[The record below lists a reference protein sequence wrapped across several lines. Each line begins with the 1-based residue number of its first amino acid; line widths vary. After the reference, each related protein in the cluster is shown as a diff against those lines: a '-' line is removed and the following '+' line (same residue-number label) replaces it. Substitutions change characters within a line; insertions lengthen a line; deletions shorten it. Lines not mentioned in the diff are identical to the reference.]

1 MQQMLLIFNYLKRY
15 HSDIVDTL
23 CILLGF
29 INLKI
34 YAPEVIKDLLNKA
47 KKRKEIENDI
57 NLAMENLLGNLYIK
71 PNNNAN
77 FIKILR
83 MIDDVNPTNEDI
95 EILIN
100 TITQK
105 QTINKLYAFS
115 TPMEINH
122 LIVDILD
129 LQEND
134 EIYNP
139 CYGIGSLFLA
149 LSHKKKH
156 FSIYGEELDSSLD
169 RVARLILKAL
179 NIDAKNLFVNN
190 ILKKQIFPHN
200 RKFSKI
206 ICHPPR
212 DTYIGIL
219 DLKHNERFAQYGLIT
234 KSVPELSFIINGIS
248 YLKDRGVFILRNQ
261 ILKKTSVEEKF
272 KEKLC
277 EERLIEAII
286 ELPSNIFPHDSA
298 EFSLIVLSKDNN
310 GILHIDASSFHK
322 KEGKYNHLINTNEIL
337 SMLKDKKH
345 TKYSKW
351 TSYDEIDIDDLR
363 VQNYL
368 TKHKSTAPK
377 HSIKSIGTKIIRGVR
392 IYSTKASKAQQYL
405 NIGIV
410 NFNEFGFISEE
421 DIEKHIGD
429 KDNIEKNKLLP
440 FDILLSLRGI
450 NPKITI
456 VNKSQNLM
464 VANAGIIVLRAKN
477 ENEAYGLF
485 CFLFSKKAQDILRDL
500 YWKSERK
507 SIDINALYDI
517 EIPPNF
523 TDNAKEKFLKINEI
537 GTEILKLRKK
547 LDDLR

>member
-15 HSDIVDTL
+15 HSDILDTL

-34 YAPEVIKDLLNKA
+34 YAPEVISDLLNKA
-47 KKRKEIENDI
+47 KKRKEIESDI

-71 PNNNAN
+71 PNNNVN

-83 MIDDVNPTNEDI
+83 MIDEVNPTNEDI
-95 EILIN
+95 EVLIN

-115 TPMEINH
+115 TPMEINR

-149 LSHKKKH
+149 LSQKNKH
-156 FSIYGEELDSSLD
+156 FSIYGEELDMSLD

-190 ILKKQIFPHN
+190 ILKKQIFPQN

-206 ICHPPR
+206 MCHPPR

-248 YLKDRGVFILRNQ
+248 YLQDKGVFILRNQ

-272 KEKLC
+272 KERLC

-286 ELPSNIFPHDSA
+286 ELPNNIFPHDSA
-298 EFSLIVLSKDNN
+298 EFSLMVISKDNS

-322 KEGKYNHLINTNEIL
+322 KEGKYNHLIKTDEIL
-337 SMLKDKKH
+337 KILRDKKH
-345 TKYSKW
+345 SKYAKW
-351 TSYDEIDIDDLR
+351 TAYSDIDINDLR

-368 TKHKSTAPK
+368 TKHKSTSPK

-405 NIGIV
+405 NIGII
-410 NFNEFGFISEE
+410 NFNEFGFIDES

-429 KDNIEKNKLLP
+429 KDKIEKNKLLP

-456 VNKSQNLM
+456 INHSESPM

-477 ENEAYGLF
+477 QNEAYGLF

-507 SIDINALYDI
+507 SIDINALYNI
-517 EIPPNF
+517 EIPLDF
-523 TDNAKEKFLKINEI
+523 TQNAKEKFEKINEI
-537 GTEILKLRKK
+537 GTQIMSLHKQLDELR
-547 LDDLR
+547 

>member
-15 HSDIVDTL
+15 HSDILDTL

-34 YAPEVIKDLLNKA
+34 YAPEVISVLLNKA
-47 KKRKEIENDI
+47 KKRKEIESDI
-57 NLAMENLLGNLYIK
+57 NLAMETLLGNLYIK
-71 PNNNAN
+71 PNNNVN

-83 MIDDVNPTNEDI
+83 MIDEVNPTNEDI
-95 EILIN
+95 EVLIN

-115 TPMEINH
+115 TPMEINR

-129 LQEND
+129 LQDND

-149 LSHKKKH
+149 LSQKNKH
-156 FSIYGEELDSSLD
+156 FSIYGEELDMSLD

-190 ILKKQIFPHN
+190 ILKKQIFPQN

-206 ICHPPR
+206 MCHPPR

-248 YLKDRGVFILRNQ
+248 YLQDKGVFILRNQ

-272 KEKLC
+272 KERLC

-286 ELPSNIFPHDSA
+286 ELPNNIFPHDSA
-298 EFSLIVLSKDNN
+298 EFSLMVISKNN
-310 GILHIDASSFHK
+310 SGILHIDASSFHK
-322 KEGKYNHLINTNEIL
+322 KEGKYNHLIKTDEIL
-337 SMLKDKKH
+337 KILREKKPS
-345 TKYSKW
+345 KYAKW
-351 TSYDEIDIDDLR
+351 TAYSDIDINDLR

-405 NIGIV
+405 NIGII
-410 NFNEFGFISEE
+410 NFNEFGFIDES

-429 KDNIEKNKLLP
+429 KDKIEKNKLLP

-456 VNKSQNLM
+456 INHSESPM

-477 ENEAYGLF
+477 QNEAYGLF

-517 EIPPNF
+517 EIPLDF
-523 TDNAKEKFLKINEI
+523 TQNAKEKFEEINEI
-537 GTEILKLRKK
+537 GKKILNLHKQLDKLR
-547 LDDLR
+547 

>member
-15 HSDIVDTL
+15 HSDILDTL

-34 YAPEVIKDLLNKA
+34 YAPEVISILLNKA

-57 NLAMENLLGNLYIK
+57 NLAMETLLGNLYIK
-71 PNNNAN
+71 PNNNVN

-83 MIDDVNPTNEDI
+83 MIDEVNPTNEDI
-95 EILIN
+95 EVLIN

-115 TPMEINH
+115 TPMEINR

-129 LQEND
+129 LQDND

-149 LSHKKKH
+149 LSQKNKH
-156 FSIYGEELDSSLD
+156 FSIYGEELDMSLD

-190 ILKKQIFPHN
+190 ILKKQIFPQN

-206 ICHPPR
+206 MCHPPR

-248 YLKDRGVFILRNQ
+248 YLQDKGVFILRNQ

-272 KEKLC
+272 KERLC

-286 ELPSNIFPHDSA
+286 ELPNNIFPHDSA
-298 EFSLIVLSKDNN
+298 EFSLMVISKNN
-310 GILHIDASSFHK
+310 SGILHIDASSFHK
-322 KEGKYNHLINTNEIL
+322 KEGKYNHLIKTDEIL
-337 SMLKDKKH
+337 QILREKKPS
-345 TKYSKW
+345 KYAKW
-351 TSYDEIDIDDLR
+351 TAYSDIDINDLR

-368 TKHKSTAPK
+368 TKHKSTSPK

-405 NIGIV
+405 NIGII
-410 NFNEFGFISEE
+410 NFNEFGFIDES

-429 KDNIEKNKLLP
+429 KDKIEKNKLLP

-456 VNKSQNLM
+456 INHSESPM

-477 ENEAYGLF
+477 QNEAYGLF

-517 EIPPNF
+517 EIPLDF
-523 TDNAKEKFLKINEI
+523 THNAKEKFEKINEI
-537 GTEILKLRKK
+537 GKKIINLHKQLDELR
-547 LDDLR
+547 

>member
-15 HSDIVDTL
+15 HSDILDTL

-34 YAPEVIKDLLNKA
+34 YAPEVISVLLNKA

-57 NLAMENLLGNLYIK
+57 NLAMETLLGNLYIK
-71 PNNNAN
+71 PNNNVN

-83 MIDDVNPTNEDI
+83 MIDEVNPTNEDI
-95 EILIN
+95 EVLIN

-115 TPMEINH
+115 TPMEINR

-129 LQEND
+129 LQDND

-149 LSHKKKH
+149 LSQKNKH
-156 FSIYGEELDSSLD
+156 FSIYGEELDMSLD

-190 ILKKQIFPHN
+190 ILKKQIFPQN

-206 ICHPPR
+206 MCHPPR

-248 YLKDRGVFILRNQ
+248 YLQDKGVFILRNQ

-272 KEKLC
+272 KERLC

-286 ELPSNIFPHDSA
+286 ELPNNIFPHDSA
-298 EFSLIVLSKDNN
+298 EFSLMVISKNN
-310 GILHIDASSFHK
+310 SGILHIDASSFHK
-322 KEGKYNHLINTNEIL
+322 KEGKYNHLIKTDEIL
-337 SMLKDKKH
+337 QILREKKPS
-345 TKYSKW
+345 KYAKW
-351 TSYDEIDIDDLR
+351 TAYSDIDINDLR

-368 TKHKSTAPK
+368 TKHKSTSPK

-405 NIGIV
+405 NIGII
-410 NFNEFGFISEE
+410 NFNEFGFIDES

-429 KDNIEKNKLLP
+429 KDKIEKNKLLP

-456 VNKSQNLM
+456 INHSESPM

-477 ENEAYGLF
+477 QNEAYGLF

-517 EIPPNF
+517 EIPLDF
-523 TDNAKEKFLKINEI
+523 THNAKEKFEKINEI
-537 GTEILKLRKK
+537 GKKIINLHKQLDELR
-547 LDDLR
+547 

>member
-15 HSDIVDTL
+15 HSDILDTL

-34 YAPEVIKDLLNKA
+34 YAPEVISVLLNKA
-47 KKRKEIENDI
+47 KKRKEIESDI
-57 NLAMENLLGNLYIK
+57 NLAMETLLGNLYIK
-71 PNNNAN
+71 PNNNVN

-83 MIDDVNPTNEDI
+83 MIDEVNPTNEDI
-95 EILIN
+95 EVLIN

-115 TPMEINH
+115 TPMEINR

-129 LQEND
+129 LQDND

-149 LSHKKKH
+149 LSQKNKH
-156 FSIYGEELDSSLD
+156 FSIYGEELDMSLD

-190 ILKKQIFPHN
+190 ILKKQIFPQN

-206 ICHPPR
+206 MCHPPR

-248 YLKDRGVFILRNQ
+248 YLQDKGVFILRNQ

-272 KEKLC
+272 KERLC

-286 ELPSNIFPHDSA
+286 ELPNNIFPHDSA
-298 EFSLIVLSKDNN
+298 EFSLMVISKNN
-310 GILHIDASSFHK
+310 SGILHIDASSFHK
-322 KEGKYNHLINTNEIL
+322 KEGKYNHLIKTDEIL
-337 SMLKDKKH
+337 KILREKKPS
-345 TKYSKW
+345 KYAKW
-351 TSYDEIDIDDLR
+351 TAYSDIDINDLR

-405 NIGIV
+405 NIGII
-410 NFNEFGFISEE
+410 NFNEFGFIDES

-429 KDNIEKNKLLP
+429 KDKIEKNKLLP

-456 VNKSQNLM
+456 INHSESPM

-477 ENEAYGLF
+477 QNEAYGLF

-517 EIPPNF
+517 EIPLDF
-523 TDNAKEKFLKINEI
+523 TQNAKEKFEEINEI
-537 GTEILKLRKK
+537 GTQIMSLQNKLEKLR
-547 LDDLR
+547 